1 LIGQTEVSLA
11 CSLRLA
17 EENLSM
23 EMRTRTTLHVAFFLA
38 VFLVRAAA
46 QAAGGAV
53 YLDPSQPINV
63 RVDDLIGK
71 MTLEEKA
78 QQLVNQSRAIPRL
91 QVPAYDWWSEALHGV
106 ANAGTATVFPEP
118 VGLAATFDDSLIHE
132 MAIVIGTE
140 ARAKHNQAVRA
151 GHSNVMEGLDFWSP
165 NINIF
170 RDPRWGR
177 GQETYGE
184 DPFLTGRMGVAF
196 VTGLQGD
203 DPKYFRVISTPK
215 HFAVHSGPE
224 TSRHTIDVQVSKH
237 DMEDT
242 YLPAFRATVTE
253 GKAESVMCAYNRVNG
268 QPACANTFLLQDQLR
283 GAWKFNGYVVS
294 DCDAIVDI
302 YQGHK
307 FVKSQA
313 EAAAAAIKTGMDNEC
328 ADFFTITKD
337 DHDYKPFVDAVK
349 QGLLTEADLDNSLRR
364 LFTARMRLGMFDPD
378 SMVAYARTPD
388 SEIDSAAHREL
399 ALKTARESMV
409 LLKNDGA
416 LPFSASVKKILVVGP
431 LAESTQVLHGN
442 YSGTA
447 SHAVTALEGIRKQ
460 FPGAQVSFQAGTD
473 FLREHPVIP
482 TAMLFTDDGKP
493 GLKGEYFA
501 QGLSGTP
508 QVTRV
513 DPYIDLQLSHPDSH
527 ALPAPAGMKD
537 FSVRWTGVL
546 KPAESGTYQIGLMG
560 SMQRLWIDGKL
571 VIDDGI
577 GHDPNPQLATLQ
589 LTKGHSYA
597 VKVEY
602 MAGGRV
608 TKLIWLP
615 VNGDPLV
622 EAVSAARQADVVVA
636 VVGITSRL
644 EGEEMKVDVP
654 GFKGG
659 DRTNLNL
666 PTEEEALLGA
676 LKGTGKPL
684 VVVLMNGSALAVNW
698 ANDHANAILEA
709 WYSGEEGGTAI
720 AQTLAGVNNPGGRL
734 PVTFYKGI
742 EQLPEFEDYTMKNR
756 TYRYFTGEPLY
767 GFGHGLS
774 YTTFEYSGMKLS
786 NSSLQAG
793 SPLNVEVDVKNTGS
807 RDGDEVA
814 ELYISFPKLPGAPL
828 RALRAFTR
836 VHVKAGEQKHV
847 KLTLSP
853 RDLSYVNEAGDRF
866 VSAGD
871 YLITVGGGQPGTAAT
886 HAESH
891 VMIQG
896 EQKLPE

>member
-1 LIGQTEVSLA
+1 MKTPV
-11 CSLRLA
+11 
-17 EENLSM
+17 
-23 EMRTRTTLHVAFFLA
+23 RTTLLL
-38 VFLVRAAA
+38 VFPLTLILVRASA
-46 QAAGGAV
+46 QTASSSV
-53 YLDPSQPINV
+53 YLDPSQPIDV
-63 RVDDLIGK
+63 RVDDLVK
-71 MTLEEKA
+71 QMTLEEKA
-78 QQLVNQSRAIPRL
+78 EQLVNQARAIPRL
-91 QVPAYDWWSEALHGV
+91 QVPGYDWWSEALHGV

-118 VGLAATFDDSLIHE
+118 IGLAATFDDSLIHQ

-151 GHSNVMEGLDFWSP
+151 GRRDIMEGLDFWSP

-242 YLPAFRATVTE
+242 YLPAFRAAVTE

-302 YQGHK
+302 FQGHK
-307 FVKSQA
+307 FVTSQA
-313 EAAAAAIKTGMDNEC
+313 AAAAAAIKTGMDNEC

-337 DHDYKPFVDAVK
+337 DHDYKPFIDAVK
-349 QGLLTEADLDNSLRR
+349 QGLLTEADLDISLKR

-378 SMVAYARTPD
+378 SMVAYARIPD
-388 SEIDSAAHREL
+388 SEIDSAPHRAL
-399 ALKTARESMV
+399 ALKTAQESMV

-416 LPFSASVKKILVVGP
+416 LPFAASVKKILVVGP
-431 LAESTQVLHGN
+431 LADQTGVLHGN

-447 SHAVTALEGIRKQ
+447 SHAVTVLEGIRKQ
-460 FPGAQVSFQAGTD
+460 FAGAQVSFQSGTD
-473 FLREHPVIP
+473 FLRELPVIP
-482 TAMLFTDDGKP
+482 TSVLSTDDEKP

-501 QGLSGTP
+501 QDLSGTP
-508 QVTRV
+508 QVVRV
-513 DPYIDLQLSHPDSH
+513 DPYVDLQTYHPDPH
-527 ALPAPAGMKD
+527 ALPVPADMKD
-537 FSVRWTGVL
+537 FSVRWTGFL
-546 KPAESGTYQIGLMG
+546 KPTESGTYQVGLMG

-571 VIDDGI
+571 VVDDAV

-589 LTKGHSYA
+589 LTKGHAYA

-602 MAGGRV
+602 MAGGR
-608 TKLIWLP
+608 TSKLIWLQ
-615 VNGDPLV
+615 VTGDPLV
-622 EAVSAARQADVVVA
+622 EAVKAAREADVVVA

-644 EGEEMKVDVP
+644 EGEEMRVDLP

-666 PTEEEALLGA
+666 PAEEEALLGA

-684 VVVLMNGSALAVNW
+684 VVVLINGSALGVNW

-709 WYSGEEGGTAI
+709 WYSGEEGGTAV

-734 PVTFYKGI
+734 PVTFYKGV

-756 TYRYFTGEPLY
+756 TYRYFAGTPLY
-767 GFGHGLS
+767 PFGYGLS
-774 YTTFEYSGMKLS
+774 YSKFEYSNLKLS
-786 NSSLQAG
+786 SAALEAG
-793 SPLNVEVDVKNTGS
+793 TPLAVDVDVKNAS
-807 RDGDEVA
+807 QRAGDEVV
-814 ELYISFPKLPGAPL
+814 ELYISFPKVPGTPL
-828 RALRAFTR
+828 RALRGFSR
-836 VHVKAGEQKHV
+836 VHLEAGELRHV
-847 KLTLSP
+847 KLALQP
-853 RDLSYVNEAGDRF
+853 RDLSYINEAGDRM
-866 VSAGD
+866 VGAGD
-871 YLITVGGGQPGTAAT
+871 YTISTGGGQPGTGASAAEVRIT
-886 HAESH
+886 
-891 VMIQG
+891 IRG
-896 EQKLPE
+896 EVKLPE